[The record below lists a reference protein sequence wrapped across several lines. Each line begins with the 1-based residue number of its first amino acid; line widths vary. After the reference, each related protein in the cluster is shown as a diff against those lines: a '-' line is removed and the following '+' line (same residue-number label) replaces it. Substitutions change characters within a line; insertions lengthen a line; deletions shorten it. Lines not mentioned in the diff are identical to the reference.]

1 LYAPVRTTTITGRLV
16 PIRDGHSSAEL
27 RDSRHER
34 REERRHLFAALSA
47 VTVVFDVLEG
57 AERPL
62 GAPRAVEQERGRSG
76 LVGMIDPVAAPA
88 FGPLVRETTALLAHE
103 HVHRRS

>member
-27 RDSRHER
+27 RDSRHQRLKEW
-34 REERRHLFAALSA
+34 RHLLAALSA
-47 VTVVFDVLEG
+47 VTVLFDVLDW
-57 AERPL
+57 AECAL
-62 GAPRAVEQERGRSG
+62 GAPRAVEQELGRPG
-76 LVGMIDPVAAPA
+76 LVGVIDPVAAPA

-103 HVHRRS
+103 HVHRLS